1 MFHVIVAG
9 SRTFAD
15 YELLKRTLD
24 HLLQNK
30 DEVEIVSGGA
40 RGADQ
45 LGERYA
51 HERGY
56 KLRTFP
62 ADWNRYGR
70 QAGFIRNVHMADYAD
85 ALVAFRMPGVSK
97 GTDHMIRIAK
107 ERPLMKVRV
116 VRL

>member
-9 SRTFAD
+9 SRTFSN

-30 DEVEIVSGGA
+30 TEVEIVSGGA

-51 HERGY
+51 HERGH
-56 KLRTFP
+56 KLCVFP
-62 ADWNRYGR
+62 ADWNRYGKR
-70 QAGFIRNVHMADYAD
+70 AGFIRNVHMADYAD

-97 GTDHMIRIAK
+97 GTDHMLRIAK
-107 ERPLMKVRV
+107 DRPVMQVRV
-116 VRL
+116 VQL